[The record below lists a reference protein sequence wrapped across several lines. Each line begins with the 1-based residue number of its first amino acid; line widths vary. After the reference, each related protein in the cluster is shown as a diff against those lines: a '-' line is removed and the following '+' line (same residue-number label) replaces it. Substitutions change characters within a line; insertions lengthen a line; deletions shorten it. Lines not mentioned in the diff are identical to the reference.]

1 MFFSHSSLMILND
14 LRVKVNGRFSKE
26 IVVEDDGVEVVYV
39 FPDTKEFIS
48 ILKRKINKEFAL
60 K

>member
-1 MFFSHSSLMILND
+1 MILND
-14 LRVKVNGRFSKE
+14 LKAKVNGRFSKE
-26 IVVEDDGVEVVYV
+26 IVVEDNGEDVVYV

-48 ILKRKINKEFAL
+48 ILKRKINKEFAT

>member
-1 MFFSHSSLMILND
+1 MND
-14 LRVKVNGRFSKE
+14 LRVKVDGRFSKE
-26 IVVEDDGVEVVYV
+26 IVVEDDGEEVVYV

>member
-1 MFFSHSSLMILND
+1 MILND
-14 LRVKVNGRFSKE
+14 LRIKVDGRFSKE
-26 IVVEDDGVEVVYV
+26 FVVEDDGEEVVYV

>member
-1 MFFSHSSLMILND
+1 MDD
-14 LRVKVNGRFSKE
+14 LRVKVDGRFSKE
-26 IVVEDDGVEVVYV
+26 IVVEDDGEEVVYV

>member
-1 MFFSHSSLMILND
+1 MILND
-14 LRVKVNGRFSKE
+14 LKVKVDGNFSKE
-26 IVVEDDGVEVVYV
+26 IVIEDDGEELVYV

-48 ILKRKINKEFAL
+48 ILKRKLNKEIVS

>member
-1 MFFSHSSLMILND
+1 MILND
-14 LRVKVNGRFSKE
+14 LRVKVDGRFSKE

>member
-1 MFFSHSSLMILND
+1 MILND
-14 LRVKVNGRFSKE
+14 LKTKVKGKFVKE
-26 IVVEDDGVEVVYV
+26 IVIEDDGEPFTYV

-48 ILKRKINKEFAL
+48 ILKRKMNKEVEL

>member
-1 MFFSHSSLMILND
+1 MILND
-14 LRVKVNGRFSKE
+14 LKTKVEGKFIKE
-26 IVVEDDGVEVVYV
+26 IVVEDDGEPFTYV

-48 ILKRKINKEFAL
+48 ILKRNLNKEVEL

>member
-1 MFFSHSSLMILND
+1 MILDD
-14 LRVKVNGRFSKE
+14 LRVKVDGRFSKE
-26 IVVEDDGVEVVYV
+26 IVVEDDGEEVVYV

>member
-1 MFFSHSSLMILND
+1 MILND
-14 LRVKVNGRFSKE
+14 LKTKVEGNFSRE
-26 IVVEDDGVEVVYV
+26 ISIEDDGEELVYI

-48 ILKRKINKEFAL
+48 ILKRKLNKEFVS

>member
-1 MFFSHSSLMILND
+1 MDSSLMILND
-14 LRVKVNGRFSKE
+14 LRVKVDGRFSKE
-26 IVVEDDGVEVVYV
+26 IIVDDDGEDVVYV
-39 FPDTKEFIS
+39 FPDTIEFIS

>member
-1 MFFSHSSLMILND
+1 MILND
-14 LRVKVNGRFSKE
+14 LRVKVDGRFSKE
-26 IVVEDDGVEVVYV
+26 IVVEDDGEEVVYV

>member
-1 MFFSHSSLMILND
+1 MILND
-14 LRVKVNGRFSKE
+14 LKAKVEGSFSRE
-26 IVVEDDGVEVVYV
+26 IIIEDDGEELVYI

-48 ILKRKINKEFAL
+48 ILKRKLNKEFVS

>member
-1 MFFSHSSLMILND
+1 MILND
-14 LRVKVNGRFSKE
+14 LKAKVEGSFSKE
-26 IVVEDDGVEVVYV
+26 IIIEDDGEEFIYV

-48 ILKRKINKEFAL
+48 ILIRKLNKEIVS